1 MAARYANLSR
11 DTQREFS
18 VERNNEYFGAL
29 SRFYFTLVKI
39 YANSRGMTNI
49 TDKKNNSDKYG
60 VINLNIKRR

>member
-1 MAARYANLSR
+1 MVARYANLSR

-39 YANSRGMTNI
+39 YSQGMTNI
-49 TDKKNNSDKYG
+49 TDKKNSSDKYG